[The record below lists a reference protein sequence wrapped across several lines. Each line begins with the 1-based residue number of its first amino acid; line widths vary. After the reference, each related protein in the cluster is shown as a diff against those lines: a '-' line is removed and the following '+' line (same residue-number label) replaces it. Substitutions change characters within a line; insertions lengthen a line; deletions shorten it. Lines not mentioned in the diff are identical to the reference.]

1 MLTSLPKVT
10 TYLLSGSMRVRS
22 RRSASRGQTL
32 NPFAV
37 LASHEVLGSH
47 HGGHL
52 YGGLETAAGHPKRR
66 GVA

>member
-1 MLTSLPKVT
+1 MLTSLPKVMT
-10 TYLLSGSMRVRS
+10 HFSGRTRVQS
-22 RRSASRGQTL
+22 RHSASRSEAL

-37 LASHEVLGSH
+37 LASHEVSGSH

-52 YGGLETAAGHPKRR
+52 YGGLETAASHPERR

>member
-10 TYLLSGSMRVRS
+10 THCSGRTRVQS
-22 RRSASRGQTL
+22 RHSASRSQAL

-37 LASHEVLGSH
+37 LASHEVPGSH

-52 YGGLETAAGHPKRR
+52 HGGLETGASHLERR